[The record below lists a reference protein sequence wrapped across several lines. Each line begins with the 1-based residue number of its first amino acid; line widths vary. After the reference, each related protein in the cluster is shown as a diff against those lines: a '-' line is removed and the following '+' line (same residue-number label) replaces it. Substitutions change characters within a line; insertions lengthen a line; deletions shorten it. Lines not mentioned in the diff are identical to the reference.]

1 MLITQ
6 NNLTE
11 FTKQI
16 FVTAG
21 TEAERSQEVAEHLVA
36 ANLKGHDSHGVGMIP
51 IYVTNLLNGNLKPN
65 ADAEVI
71 VDKGAVLL
79 VDGKFGFGQ
88 VVGRQ
93 ATDRGIERAKEIG
106 LVCVG
111 SRNNH
116 HLGRIGTYAEH
127 CAKAG
132 LISIH
137 FVNVVGHPPFVSP
150 WGGRDKRLQTNPFCC
165 AIPTKTD
172 PIVLD
177 MATSAVALGKVRVAT
192 MKGVPAPDGSLYDA
206 EGVETNDPTVIQR
219 GGSLAPFGKHKGYGL
234 AFICE
239 LLGGGLAGE
248 WTMQD
253 EAKQTNNVVNHM
265 LTFILDPDLF
275 GGAEAFQREILGM
288 SDYLHST
295 APAKGFDKV
304 RLPGEPERESM
315 AERQKNGIP
324 IDEQSWN
331 GICQAAE
338 QAGLSTE
345 EITRLTQ

>member
-1 MLITQ
+1 MLISQ
-6 NNLTE
+6 DKLTN
-11 FTKQI
+11 FSTQI
-16 FVTAG
+16 FVSAG
-21 TEAERSQEVAEHLVA
+21 TEAERAQEVAEHLVG

-51 IYVTNLLNGNLKPN
+51 TYIRNLLNGNLQPN
-65 ADAEVI
+65 ADSSV
-71 VDKGAVLL
+71 VKDRGAVMMI
-79 VDGKFGFGQ
+79 DGNFGFGQ

-93 ATDRGIERAKEIG
+93 ATDKGIERAKETGI
-106 LVCVG
+106 VCVG

-116 HLGRIGTYAEH
+116 HLGRIGTYAEL

-150 WGGRDKRLQTNPFCC
+150 WGGRDKRMQTNPFCC
-165 AIPTKTD
+165 AIPTKED

-177 MATSAVALGKVRVAT
+177 MATSSIALGKVRVAD
-192 MKGVPAPDGSLYDA
+192 MKGVPVPQGSLIDE
-206 EGVETNDPTVIQR
+206 EGVETTDPSSIQR

-234 AFICE
+234 ALICE

-253 EAKQTNNVVNHM
+253 ISKQKENVVNHM
-265 LTFILDPDLF
+265 LMFILDPDLF
-275 GGAEAFQREILGM
+275 GGTEAFTREVEGM
-288 SDYLHST
+288 SEYLHST
-295 APAKGFDKV
+295 KPAKGFDKV

-324 IDEQSWN
+324 IDDQSWKT
-331 GICQAAE
+331 ICDAAL
-338 QAGLSTE
+338 QAGLSNDD
-345 EITRLTQ
+345 IGQLTR